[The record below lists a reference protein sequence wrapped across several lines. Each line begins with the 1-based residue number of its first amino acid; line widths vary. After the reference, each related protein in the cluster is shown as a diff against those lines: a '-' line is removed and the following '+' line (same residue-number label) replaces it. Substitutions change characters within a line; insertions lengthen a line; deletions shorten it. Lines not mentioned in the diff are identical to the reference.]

1 MVTKPLLPT
10 SNTSRQNTNVGIP
23 DQVATVDDHTGSVAL
38 VTGGSAGIGRA
49 VAELLA
55 ARGARVAVNSADPD
69 EAREVTEAITAAG
82 GTALA
87 VIADVRDGV
96 AMMAL
101 VHETIR
107 DLGGLDT
114 LVTCAGIQR
123 HGGVTDI
130 DETSWNE
137 VFDVNVKGVFL
148 AARAALPHLRRSA
161 RGVMA
166 VVAPAQPERRQAG
179 LATSAAS
186 RGALVALVKSIAAD
200 EAPHGV
206 RVNSVSPGPAG
217 SGPLGPAA
225 VAEVVAFLTSPRAGF
240 VTGQD
245 VRVDGGLRRTVL

>member
-1 MVTKPLLPT
+1 M
-10 SNTSRQNTNVGIP
+10 
-23 DQVATVDDHTGSVAL
+23 DDHAGSVAL

-69 EAREVTEAITAAG
+69 QAREVAAAITGAG

-96 AMMAL
+96 AMTAL

-123 HGGVTDI
+123 YGTVTDI

-137 VFDVNVKGVFL
+137 AFDINVKGVFL
-148 AARAALPHLRRSA
+148 AVRAALPHLRLST
-161 RGVMA
+161 RGVIA
-166 VVAPAQPERRQAG
+166 VVSPAQPERRPAG

-186 RGALVALVKSIAAD
+186 RGALIALVGSIAAD

-206 RVNSVSPGPAG
+206 RVNSVSPVGPI
-217 SGPLGPAA
+217 PVEPAA
-225 VAEVVAFLTSPRAGF
+225 VAEVVAFLTSPRSSSITGED
-240 VTGQD
+240 VTVDNGQ
-245 VRVDGGLRRTVL
+245 RLTV